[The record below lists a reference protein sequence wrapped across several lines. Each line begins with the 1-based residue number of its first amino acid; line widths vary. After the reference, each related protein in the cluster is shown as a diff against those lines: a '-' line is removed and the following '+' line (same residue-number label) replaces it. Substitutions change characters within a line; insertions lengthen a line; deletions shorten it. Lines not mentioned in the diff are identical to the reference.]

1 MPEMVS
7 AVKFGRW
14 MFLGAVAE
22 SRSSDKWLRE
32 RFSALAAERL
42 SGLGGLMGGVVML
55 EFVLGYL
62 VGAATSEPVK
72 ASPPMSTEE
81 ALFWALTL
89 ACLAALGF
97 VLLLRSAKR
106 SI

>member
-1 MPEMVS
+1 
-7 AVKFGRW
+7 
-14 MFLGAVAE
+14 
-22 SRSSDKWLRE
+22 
-32 RFSALAAERL
+32 
-42 SGLGGLMGGVVML
+42 ML

-62 VGAATSEPVK
+62 VGSATSEPVK

-81 ALFWALTL
+81 ALCWALTL